1 MNNSIFD
8 VINGLRTA
16 ILPIGLPTYKEVK
29 PTSQT
34 GKCLVLTYVP
44 IKKTNVSSTNSVI
57 ILLYLPKINGIADT
71 ASIETYCNQISTL
84 LSNYVAPKGVV
95 FFNELVEPDT
105 TNLDS
110 TYTLTTYK
118 FKTINS

>member
-8 VINGLRTA
+8 VINGLRTVVLA
-16 ILPIGLPTYKEVK
+16 TGLPTYKEVK